1 MPTKRIRGNLL
12 VTGTIT
18 PALGTEYADDEF
30 TIKNASSATKK
41 VRLSAASV
49 TAGQTRVLTAPD
61 YNGTI
66 ATLAGAETLTNK
78 KLNGHVAL
86 SRNVDFMAAATVTT
100 AGAATLT
107 AAQLLG
113 GIVLRD
119 PNGDN
124 RSDVLPT
131 AALLVAAIAGCVVGT
146 AFEFTIR
153 NTADAAET
161 ITVAAGSG
169 GTVSGTAT
177 IAQNN
182 SKRFLIVI
190 SNVTASSEAYTAYS
204 LGTVV
209 H

>member
-1 MPTKRIRGNLL
+1 MPAKRIRGNLT

-18 PALGTEYADDEF
+18 PAMGTEYADNAL
-30 TIKNASSATKK
+30 TIKNATTAGKK
-41 VRLSAASV
+41 ARFSTAGV
-49 TAGQTRVLTAPD
+49 TDGQTRVMTIPD
-61 YNGTI
+61 YNGTL
-66 ATLAGAETLTNK
+66 ATLAGAETFTNK
-78 KLNGHVAL
+78 KLNGHIAL
-86 SRNVDFMAAATVTT
+86 SRAVDFMSAATVTT

-113 GIVLRD
+113 GIILRD
-119 PNGDN
+119 PAGDN

-146 AFEFTIR
+146 ALEFTIR

-161 ITVAAGSG
+161 ITVTAGSG

-177 IAQNN
+177 IAQDN
-182 SKRFLIVI
+182 SKRFLVVI
-190 SNVTASSEAYTAYS
+190 TNVGSGTEAYTAYS